1 MEEQYKNKELY
12 IDYCDYKTAVF
23 SVYHYHYSKSMPA
36 GKLVRFGVWEK
47 GNFIGSV
54 IFGTGANPNLSSVL
68 KVSPYEACELV
79 RVALDKHKNPTSKI
93 VSYCLRKL
101 KKDFKNI
108 KAVISYADPRQ
119 NHTGKIYQAMNWNYI
134 GKTTYASHFEKNGKF
149 YHSRTVNQAR
159 RDDKNYDL
167 SQFKRIKTW
176 KYKYVYLYDK
186 SLFNIIED
194 KIEKYPA

>member
-1 MEEQYKNKELY
+1 MGGKQRMAPWIHSFIPKGIETYVEVFGGAFWVYMKSDVDNPLATKQHIYNDVNPYMVNLYRCASNPKQFDNKE
-12 IDYCDYKTAVF
+12 
-23 SVYHYHYSKSMPA
+23 
-36 GKLVRFGVWEK
+36 
-47 GNFIGSV
+47 
-54 IFGTGANPNLSSVL
+54 
-68 KVSPYEACELV
+68 
-79 RVALDKHKNPTSKI
+79 
-93 VSYCLRKL
+93 
-101 KKDFKNI
+101 DFKNI

-186 SLFNIIED
+186 SLFNIIKD